1 MQRTLMTV
9 TALTV
14 FALGMTASMAQQ
26 NGSPTWVKPPTQNSP
41 QIQTQPAPIPNFDT
55 SKNPYESKSYME
67 APAPPK
73 NN

>member
-26 NGSPTWVKPPTQNSP
+26 NGSPTRVNPPAQSSP
-41 QIQTQPAPIPNFDT
+41 QLQTQPAPIPNLDT
-55 SKNPYESKSYME
+55 SKNPYKNKSYME
-67 APAPPK
+67 APAPQKK
-73 NN
+73 N